1 MEIKSLI
8 DAEGGLV
15 NRRIFADREIY
26 ELERE
31 RLFARCWLYL
41 GHESEV
47 PHPGDFVTAYMGEEP
62 IILCR
67 DLSGRLR
74 AFLNLCRH
82 RGNRVCRADRGN
94 TKLFTCSYHGWTYS
108 TDGKLA
114 IVPMAEAFRNL
125 DRDQWGLIPVAQLDS
140 YKGLIFATFDPE
152 APTLAEYLGDMAWYL
167 DILLDRREGGTEVSG
182 PHRWVVDAN
191 WKTAAENFG
200 GDGYHIAST
209 HGSAR
214 ELGIDTTTSETRK
227 WNQGRQI
234 SCGNGHVLVA
244 WICPPDD
251 AGPWFAQPVV
261 ELVGYMK
268 EHAPEI
274 ESRLGATRARK
285 VAPSAG
291 TVFPNF
297 SVHWLTRTIRVWHP
311 RGPDKMEIWS
321 WAIVDK
327 TAPAKIKDVMRFV
340 SQYRFSPTGV
350 FEQDD
355 MDNWIQVTA
364 AARSVIGRRFPAN
377 YQMGVSEEITETGLR
392 GRLASRWSDS
402 NQLSLYMHWAKV
414 LEAKSWGEL
423 KSAKH
428 G

>member
-1 MEIKSLI
+1 MEIRSLV
-8 DAEGGLV
+8 DPERGLI
-15 NRRIFADREIY
+15 NRRIFADPEIY

-31 RLFARCWLYL
+31 RLFTRCWLYL
-41 GHESEV
+41 AHESEV
-47 PHPGDFVTAYMGEEP
+47 PNPGDFVTAYMGEEP
-62 IILCR
+62 VIVWR
-67 DLSGRLR
+67 DLSGRLG

-94 TKLFTCSYHGWTYS
+94 TKILTCSYHGWSYTS
-108 TDGKLA
+108 DGKLA
-114 IVPMAEAFRNL
+114 VVPRADAFSNL
-125 DRDQWGLIPVAQLDS
+125 DRNQWGLIPVAQLDS

-152 APTLAEYLGDMAWYL
+152 APTLVEYLGDMAWYL

-182 PHRWVVDAN
+182 PHRWLVDAN

-214 ELGIDTTTSETRK
+214 ELDVDTTTSQTRIWGK
-227 WNQGRQI
+227 GHQI

-244 WICPPDD
+244 WITPPENG
-251 AGPWFAQPVV
+251 GPWFAQPVDK
-261 ELVGYMK
+261 LVAYMR
-268 EHAPEI
+268 EHADEI
-274 ESRLGATRARK
+274 EGRLGAIRARK

-291 TVFPNF
+291 TVFPNL
-297 SVHWLTRTIRVWHP
+297 SVHWLTRTLRVWHP

-327 TAPAKIKDVMRFV
+327 AASPEIKEVMRFA
-340 SQYRFSPTGV
+340 SQFRFSPTGV

-355 MDNWIQVTA
+355 MDNWIQVTR

-377 YQMGVSEEITETGLR
+377 YQMALSEPATEMGLR
-392 GRLASRWSDS
+392 GRLASRWSDA
-402 NQLSLYMHWAKV
+402 NQFSLYLHWAKV
-414 LEAKSWGEL
+414 LEAESWSEI